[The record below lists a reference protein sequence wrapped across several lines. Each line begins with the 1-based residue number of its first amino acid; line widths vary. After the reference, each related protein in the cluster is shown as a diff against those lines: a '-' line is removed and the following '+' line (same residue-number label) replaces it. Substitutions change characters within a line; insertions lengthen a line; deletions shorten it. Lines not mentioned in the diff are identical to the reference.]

1 MDSDKRSVLWAALV
15 TAAPTVLLA
24 SAMKVGFCAHA
35 LLFIAWIPVAAW
47 MLRRREA
54 RAGRGEVPA
63 ADPAI
68 SGERRLAFV
77 LLAGLA
83 LWMIVAD
90 GGDRWFGL
98 PGWLPED
105 GRGWTLRIGAAR
117 FALGALLLSPLLWS
131 VRPGRRASVVA
142 GLVLAGTMVLS
153 LAALLHTTGGAPLYR
168 DDHPSFMF
176 RLHAFARSFP
186 HLVFY
191 DPFWNG
197 GRSETVILSSGVTLP
212 GLLLWPLWRAFP
224 VDQVYTLGLGL
235 LFLVVVPLLAVGAT
249 RLTGGGWLAAAAAG
263 VLSLSATRMFPLW
276 ALHFGTVGACFTGA
290 FIMPLAAGL
299 QRALGD
305 ERPGWT
311 TGLVVVLSSVAFLS
325 WPGAVMMAL
334 PVALG
339 VMAAGRAWTLRRLR
353 FLVICAVAVLVL
365 SLPFVSGLLL
375 HSQAVSYAAMD
386 SAATPWTDDLRRGLE
401 ELAQHLFRA
410 HPLVLFLG
418 LAGALV
424 LPIRGPRAFWAGTL
438 GGLLILSAWGETWKP
453 QLQLSRAA
461 IPLMWAATV
470 PAALVIERL
479 FSTPDRW
486 LAPVRAALLVLL
498 ALSGLGTIRT
508 YANRGPADYAIASP
522 EMPEVVAWIRAHV
535 PENGRLLFA
544 GPTVHAYG
552 RGHVAYLPVWT
563 GRSMIACDYYHFSPK
578 RVEYEC
584 PPRAWREEP
593 EDVRAYLEIYNV
605 THVMTYHD
613 HWKKFFRGRP
623 AEYREVVAF
632 GEGGKRAVFEV
643 LRSPNW
649 FAGASGSVRP
659 DIGRLRVRLDRA
671 DTACLLKFNWVDG
684 MRAEPPVRIAPHDA
698 GRGVR
703 LIRIEPGGRGEF
715 DITWR
720 PSLLPSFDE

>member
-1 MDSDKRSVLWAALV
+1 MDPDRRSILLAALV
-15 TAAPTVLLA
+15 AAVPTGLLA
-24 SAMKVGFCAHA
+24 TAIKIGFCAHA

-47 MLRRREA
+47 VLRRREA
-54 RAGRGEVPA
+54 WADRREVTGT
-63 ADPAI
+63 DPAI
-68 SGERRLAFV
+68 SGEQQLTFV

-83 LWMIVAD
+83 LWLIVAD

-98 PGWLPED
+98 PGWMPEE
-105 GRGWTLRIGAAR
+105 GRGWTPRIGAAR

-131 VRPGRRASVVA
+131 VRPGRRAATVA
-142 GLVLAGTMVLS
+142 GLVLAGTVVLS

-212 GLLLWPLWRAFP
+212 GLLLWPLWRTFP

-235 LFLVVVPLLAVGAT
+235 LFLVVVPLLAVGAA
-249 RLTGGGWLAAAAAG
+249 RLAGGGWLAAAVAG
-263 VLSLSATRMFPLW
+263 VLALSATRMFSLW
-276 ALHFGTVGACFTGA
+276 ALHFGTVGACLTGA
-290 FIMPLAAGL
+290 FIMPLVAGL
-299 QRALGD
+299 QRALAD
-305 ERPGWT
+305 ERPGCRI
-311 TGLVVVLSSVAFLS
+311 GLVIILSSVAFLS
-325 WPGAVMMAL
+325 WPGAAVMAA
-334 PVALG
+334 PIALG
-339 VMAAGRAWTLRRLR
+339 VVAAWRAWTARRTV
-353 FLVICAVAVLVL
+353 FLSVCAGGAILL
-365 SLPFVSGLLL
+365 SLPFITGLLV
-375 HSQAVSYAAMD
+375 HSQAVSYAAMGG
-386 SAATPWTDDLRRGLE
+386 AATPWTYDLLRGLE

-410 HPLVLFLG
+410 HPLILFLG
-418 LAGALV
+418 LAGVLM
-424 LPIRGPRAFWAGTL
+424 LPIRGPRAFWTVTL
-438 GGLLILSAWGETWKP
+438 GGLLLLSAWGETWKP

-470 PAALVIERL
+470 PAALAIERL
-479 FSTPDRW
+479 ISTPDRW

-498 ALSGLGTIRT
+498 ALGGLGTIRT
-508 YANRGPADYAIASP
+508 YANRGPADYAVASP

-563 GRSMIACDYYHFSPK
+563 DRSMIACDYYHFSPK

-593 EDVRAYLEIYNV
+593 EDIRAYLELYNV

-613 HWKKFFRGRP
+613 HWKQFFRERP
-623 AEYREVVAF
+623 AEYKEVMAF
-632 GEGGKRAVFEV
+632 GEKGKRVAFEV

-649 FAGASGSVRP
+649 FEGASGSVRP
-659 DIGRLRVRLDRA
+659 DIGRLHVRLDRA
-671 DTACLLKFNWVDG
+671 DTACLLKFNWVEG
-684 MRAEPPVRIAPHDA
+684 MRADPPVQIAPHDA

-703 LIRIEPGGRGEF
+703 LIRIEPAGRGAF